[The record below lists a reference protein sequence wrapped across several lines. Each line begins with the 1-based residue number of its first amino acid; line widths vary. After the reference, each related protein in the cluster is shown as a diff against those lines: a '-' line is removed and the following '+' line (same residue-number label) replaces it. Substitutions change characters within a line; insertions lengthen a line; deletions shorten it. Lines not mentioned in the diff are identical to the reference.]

1 MPEKS
6 PNHSKIAILSAG
18 ILATIILSHAALP
31 TSAENNQPQD
41 EASTTSIQT
50 DIPNLLGTWSGENN
64 TISDKKGYKTWN
76 KTIEITEQKDRR
88 FKGHFTYS
96 AGRKDFFGVIYPDNI
111 SFTWVVPNSRGYNH
125 GRILTTTTISA
136 CYVESGIDATA
147 GCAEL
152 TRQ

>member
-1 MPEKS
+1 MS
-6 PNHSKIAILSAG
+6 ASNHSQSKIAILAIG
-18 ILATIILSHAALP
+18 FLAAIILSHAALP
-31 TSAENNQPQD
+31 TSAEDNQPNKEEPAATAQ
-41 EASTTSIQT
+41 S
-50 DIPNLLGTWSGENN
+50 DIPNLLGTWSGDNN
-64 TISDKKGYKTWN
+64 TISEQKGYKTWK

-152 TRQ
+152 TKQ